1 MNRNFTITM
10 GTNISI
16 IIMTNLIPE
25 LNKPLIKLGILFF
38 ANYLIY
44 LNYYMDDFERLIKS
58 LLWACVGYVILFYL
72 EKCVIISYSNFF
84 SPKDKVNLLEY
95 K

>member
-1 MNRNFTITM
+1 MNHNFTITM

-16 IIMTNLIPE
+16 IIMTNLIPV

-38 ANYLIY
+38 ANYLFY
-44 LNYYMDDFERLIKS
+44 LNYHMNNFDRIFQS
-58 LLWACVGYVILFYL
+58 LLWCCFGYVILFYL
-72 EKCVIISYSNFF
+72 EKYVIIWEE
-84 SPKDKVNLLEY
+84 KVNLLEY

>member
-1 MNRNFTITM
+1 MNYNFTITM

-16 IIMTNLIPE
+16 IIMTNLIPQI
-25 LNKPLIKLGILFF
+25 NKPLIKLGILFF

-44 LNYYMDDFERLIKS
+44 LNYYMNDFERLIKS

-72 EKCVIISYSNFF
+72 EKCVVIWFLNY
-84 SPKDKVNLLEY
+84 PQDLKQLY
-95 K
+95 